1 MKKRRVKNVIVKCA
15 ADVFL
20 PLAIVFGF
28 YVVLH
33 GDSGPGGG
41 FQGGVLISAAV
52 LLIYLGYGS
61 KVLNKVLS
69 SEVLRKSE
77 ALAEMI
83 YIVLAVGG
91 LVFGVYFC
99 KNIFIDFNLFGTET
113 ASLMN
118 DAVGYNVLTGVGCLL
133 LLLLSMLNTEE
144 EEEKKE
150 GGDAA

>member
-1 MKKRRVKNVIVKCA
+1 MKKRKIRNVIVKCA

-52 LLIYLGYGS
+52 LLIYLGYGGKMMQ
-61 KVLNKVLS
+61 KVMKMDI
-69 SEVLRKSE
+69 LRKSE
-77 ALAEMI
+77 ALAEII
-83 YIVLAVGG
+83 YVVLAVGG

-99 KNIFIDFNLFGTET
+99 KNLFVDLPWYGTET

-118 DAVGYNVLTGVGCLL
+118 DAVGYNVMTGVGCLL
-133 LLLLSMLNTEE
+133 LLLLSVLITDEDEE
-144 EEEKKE
+144 TGE
-150 GGDAA
+150 GGDES